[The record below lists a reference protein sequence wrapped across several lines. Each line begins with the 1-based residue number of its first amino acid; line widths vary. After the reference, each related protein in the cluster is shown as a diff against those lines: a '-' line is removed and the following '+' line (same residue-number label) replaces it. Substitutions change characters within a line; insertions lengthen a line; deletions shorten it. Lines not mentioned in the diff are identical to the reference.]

1 MVVTTPRAAFI
12 GLLAHGLIVNGA
24 AAQDQTSC
32 SEAHRRLLEK
42 LEQQSSDM
50 ISSERLAAQRRRAKR
65 IYDACITGDVH
76 DPKALFDRL
85 DVRRY

>member
-1 MVVTTPRAAFI
+1 
-12 GLLAHGLIVNGA
+12 
-24 AAQDQTSC
+24 
-32 SEAHRRLLEK
+32 
-42 LEQQSSDM
+42 M